1 MIDRRELL
9 AAGLA
14 LPFLLGSAPG
24 ALARRLGGTALA
36 LVTADSEAHVVA
48 VELATGRVV
57 RRIATLVEP
66 RSIEAVL
73 ATKAVV
79 AHTSEGAVSI
89 LDGITLAVERVVRSF
104 SRPRYAAAHRTG
116 RYAYV
121 TDSGN
126 GELVT
131 LDLTRGRVVHRLELS
146 GPARHVTISPG
157 GHRVWAA
164 LGTRAEHVAVIDTS
178 DPAVPRLVA
187 RLRPPFLA
195 HDVVFSP
202 TGKRV
207 WVTSGNRHQ
216 VVLYDTAMRQV
227 VHTISADAAP
237 QHVTFKAGYAFVTSG
252 DDSTLRV
259 HRARDGR
266 AVRTVDVPAGS
277 YNVAGGWLRV
287 FAPSLSQGTLCILD
301 ERGSIVHNVDV
312 APAAHDACFVVGR

>member
-1 MIDRRELL
+1 MIDRREFL

-14 LPFLLGSAPG
+14 LPFLLGSAP
-24 ALARRLGGTALA
+24 AAMTRRLGGTPLA
-36 LVTADSEAHVVA
+36 LVTADTEAQVVA
-48 VELATGRVV
+48 VELGTGRIV
-57 RRIATLVEP
+57 RRIATLEEP

-79 AHTSEGAVSI
+79 AHTGEGAVSI

-116 RYAYV
+116 RYVYV

-131 LDLTRGRVVHRLELS
+131 LDLSRGRVVHRLELS

-157 GHRVWAA
+157 GQTVWTA
-164 LGTRAEHVAVIDTS
+164 LGTRAEHVAVVDTS
-178 DPAVPRLVA
+178 DPAAPRLGH
-187 RLRPPFLA
+187 RLLPPFLA

-202 TGKRV
+202 TGQRV
-207 WVTSGNRHQ
+207 WVTSGNRHR
-216 VVLYDTAMRQV
+216 VALYDTAMRQV
-227 VHTISADAAP
+227 VQTLSADAAP
-237 QHVTFKAGYAFVTSG
+237 QHVTFKVGYAFVTSG
-252 DDSTLRV
+252 DDGTLRI

-266 AVRTVDVPAGS
+266 VVRTVDVPAGS

-301 ERGSIVHNVDV
+301 EHGSIVRSVDV
-312 APAAHDACFVVGR
+312 APAAHDACFVVSR